1 MLLHKQQRRISYEL
15 NEFSSKIM
23 LLKTFVALCDHVT
36 ALIYLPH
43 MWNMYSNELHT
54 QKHGVDKIHLF
65 AQHGLTES
73 EKTYILKTWFL
84 RNIRHSWINM
94 SFIYGQYYKVDTNK
108 DLEQLEWVLETINVQ
123 LMSRATCL
131 MIK

>member
-1 MLLHKQQRRISYEL
+1 
-15 NEFSSKIM
+15 
-23 LLKTFVALCDHVT
+23 
-36 ALIYLPH
+36 
-43 MWNMYSNELHT
+43 
-54 QKHGVDKIHLF
+54 
-65 AQHGLTES
+65 
-73 EKTYILKTWFL
+73 
-84 RNIRHSWINM
+84 M